1 MRVKRLEL
9 KLTEKIEEDGIVLDD
24 KLSIDICQL
33 MDNHDRQVRE
43 SCKEDTFQCVL
54 ETAKGGNGERR
65 SKEEWYSLA
74 SSNYQMVPLS
84 PSSI

>member
-9 KLTEKIEEDGIVLDD
+9 KLTGKIEEDGIVLDD

-33 MDNHDRQVRE
+33 MDDHDRQVRE
-43 SCKEDTFQCVL
+43 SCKEDTFQYVFWRQQREAMGRDL
-54 ETAKGGNGERR
+54 
-65 SKEEWYSLA
+65 LA
-74 SSNYQMVPLS
+74 SFNYQMVPLS